1 MDLKRWILWFLGGCM
16 ALLIIMLVALPIAL
30 AIVAVQV

>member
-1 MDLKRWILWFLGGCM
+1 MDLKRWGMWFLGGCM

-30 AIVAVQV
+30 AIVATGV